1 MDGLGGPRY
10 PPRPERGKM
19 NKTQNVE
26 IKTEKILVT
35 TEELKALLSCGRMS
49 AIKMGAAAGARVD
62 VGRRVLWN
70 TDKIRKYLAGKTRVI
85 I

>member
-1 MDGLGGPRY
+1 
-10 PPRPERGKM
+10 M
-19 NKTQNVE
+19 NATQNRE
-26 IKTEKILVT
+26 IQTDKILVD
-35 TEELKALLSCGRMS
+35 TEGLKTLLSCGRMS
-49 AIKMGAAAGARVD
+49 AMKLGNMAGARVD

>member
-1 MDGLGGPRY
+1 
-10 PPRPERGKM
+10 M
-19 NKTQNVE
+19 NKTQNRE
-26 IKTEKILVT
+26 IQTDKILVD
-35 TEELKALLSCGRMS
+35 TEGLKTLLSCGRMS
-49 AIKMGAAAGARVD
+49 AMKLGNMAGARVD

>member
-1 MDGLGGPRY
+1 
-10 PPRPERGKM
+10 M
-19 NKTQNVE
+19 NKTWNRE
-26 IKTEKILVT
+26 IQTDKILVD
-35 TEELKALLSCGRMS
+35 TEGLKTLLSCGRMS
-49 AIKMGAAAGARVD
+49 AMKLGNMAGARVD

>member
-1 MDGLGGPRY
+1 
-10 PPRPERGKM
+10 M
-19 NKTQNVE
+19 NKTWNRE
-26 IKTEKILVT
+26 IQTDKILVD
-35 TEELKALLSCGRMS
+35 TEELKALLSCGRTS